1 VDVNSQRPLSE
12 RAGDAI
18 LAVPM
23 VAKDD
28 DSHHR
33 RAKRQSVTLEIRV
46 RRDHPGAAL
55 THVGRTSDLG
65 LGGAFVECET
75 LLPVGTPIRVSIKA
89 PTAWEPL
96 EIAGE
101 VRWVVDSSEDGPTGF
116 GVRFASLGGPEATA
130 LYELINHSA
139 FE

>member
-1 VDVNSQRPLSE
+1 
-12 RAGDAI
+12 
-18 LAVPM
+18 M
-23 VAKDD
+23 VAQNDD
-28 DSHHR
+28 KADDKADEAHHR
-33 RAKRQSVTLEIRV
+33 RARRQPVAAEVRV
-46 RRDHPGAAL
+46 RRNHPGATL
-55 THVGRTSDLG
+55 EHVGRTSDLG
-65 LGGAFVECET
+65 LGGAFIECET
-75 LLPVGTPIRVSIKA
+75 ILPVGTPVRLTVTT

-101 VRWVVDSSEDGPTGF
+101 VRWVVDSSEDGATGF

>member
-1 VDVNSQRPLSE
+1 
-12 RAGDAI
+12 
-18 LAVPM
+18 M

-33 RAKRQSVTLEIRV
+33 RAKRQSVVLEIRV
-46 RRDHPGAAL
+46 RRDDPGAAL
-55 THVGRTSDLG
+55 IHVGRTSDLG